1 MGTIAIRGEQHHQ
14 LVSGIRDDII
24 DQDLA
29 GMKLY
34 AADSYQSKL
43 EHGRLRI

>member
-14 LVSGIRDDII
+14 LVSGIRDGII

-29 GMKLY
+29 G
-34 AADSYQSKL
+34 
-43 EHGRLRI
+43 I